1 MQTMMNSP
9 IAPDAKKVSI
19 KKPFIPAF
27 FLRLGKEAVRRQADG
42 TEVTF
47 RVIELM
53 REYPGVPSRFDGD
66 EGSTWYTKE
75 KMWMDVAS
83 LPTSSGPVS

>member
-9 IAPDAKKVSI
+9 IAPDAKKASV
-19 KKPFIPAF
+19 KKPFIPAR
-27 FLRLGKEAVRRQADG
+27 FLPLGKETLRRQADG
-42 TEVTF
+42 TEITF

-75 KMWMDVAS
+75 KMWMNVAS
-83 LPTSSGPVS
+83 LPTETSPR

>member
-9 IAPDAKKVSI
+9 IASDAKKVSI
-19 KKPFIPAF
+19 KKPVIPAF

-42 TEVTF
+42 TEITF

-53 REYPGVPSRFDGD
+53 REYPGVYSKLDGC
-66 EGSTWYTKE
+66 ESTWYTKE

-83 LPTSSGPVS
+83 LPTSSAPVN